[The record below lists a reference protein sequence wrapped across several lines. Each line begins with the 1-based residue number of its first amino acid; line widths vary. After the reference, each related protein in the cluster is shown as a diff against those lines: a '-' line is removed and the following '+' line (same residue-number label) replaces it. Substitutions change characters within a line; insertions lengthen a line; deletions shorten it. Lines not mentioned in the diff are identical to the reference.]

1 MTPRN
6 PFLDGSEELENILKK
21 LESVVEPVAPKK
33 TAAKKT
39 PAKKA
44 AAKPKSVELTEGEL
58 DLVRCPR
65 IKGGFPT
72 ESVKLKGKDELL
84 IVYCDAC
91 RCTHYYIAQPQADKP
106 DRFNVH
112 ALLLGEEVCWVPG
125 TPSGDMDT
133 EAAMEHVEDEV
144 GEH

>member
-1 MTPRN
+1 MSVMKQ
-6 PFLDGSEELENILKK
+6 LAELGEELENVSKR
-21 LESVVEPVAPKK
+21 LESMVDHVPK
-33 TAAKKT
+33 TAAT
-39 PAKKA
+39 KKA
-44 AAKPKSVELTEGEL
+44 AKKPAAPKPKKVEVTEEEL
-58 DLVRCPR
+58 DLVRGPR
-65 IKGGFPT
+65 VKGGFPT

-91 RCTHYYIAQPQADKP
+91 RCTHYYLAQPHATKP
-106 DRFNVH
+106 SHFDVF
-112 ALLLGEEVCWVPG
+112 ALLKGEEVCWVPG